1 MSDIFISYAR
11 PNEPLAKQAGDALRA
26 AGYAVW
32 RDDELPAHRAYSD
45 VIEERIR
52 SARAVLVL
60 WSNDAVKSQWVRAEA
75 DAARELGTL
84 VQVSLDGVLPPM
96 PFNQIQ
102 CADLMGWRGDGGS
115 AGWQK
120 VVGSIASLTGGTA
133 PSVADP
139 VPARRVMVCVLPF
152 QNMSGDAEQ
161 EYFSDGISEDIIVDL
176 SKVSALKVVARNT
189 AFALKG
195 KPADFAALSGELG
208 VTHVLEGSVRKAGTR
223 VRITAELL
231 DCATGQQLWAERYD
245 RDLTDIFAIQDE
257 ISKAIVAAL
266 QLKLLPQEKKA
277 IEQRGTSS
285 SEAYN
290 LYLLARQHWISG
302 NKGDQRR
309 DDAVVRIC
317 RQAVAIDPAYARA
330 WALMALAQTERRFW
344 HGIETEDSLPAAE
357 KAIELDPDIAEAYC
371 VRARYLQADG
381 RIAEANEALETAI
394 GLGPENWEVNKEVAF
409 LTFRQ
414 GRYVEAVPFFEKASA
429 LMESDFHDPLLLI
442 TCYEAMNRPDDMKRA
457 ARLAAERA
465 GKAVSQDPTNGF
477 ALGSG
482 ASALAALGDS
492 VRAKEWA
499 ERAMLIDPDNIS
511 MRYNLA
517 CALVFQGEFDAVND
531 MLEPYFE
538 NVSITQLNHCVL
550 DPDLDSIRGNPR
562 FQEMIDQALARLG
575 RPRSILPGEGRL
587 AASEAVAAGGTNR
600 PAVEP
605 GASEEA

>member
-11 PNEPLAKQAGDALRA
+11 PNEALARQAGEALRA

-45 VIEERIR
+45 VIEERIK
-52 SARAVLVL
+52 AAKAVLVL

-120 VVGSIASLTGGTA
+120 VVSSIASLASNTVVSAAEPA
-133 PSVADP
+133 PVS
-139 VPARRVMVCVLPF
+139 ARRVMVCVLPF

-176 SKVSALKVVARNT
+176 SKVSALDVVARNT
-189 AFALKG
+189 AFTLKG
-195 KPADFAALSGELG
+195 KPADFVTLARDLG
-208 VTHVLEGSVRKAGTR
+208 VTHVLEGSVRKAGSR

-231 DCATGQQLWAERYD
+231 DCAGGQQLWAERYD

-257 ISKAIVAAL
+257 ISKAIVASL
-266 QLKLLPQEKKA
+266 QLKLMPQEKKA

-285 SEAYN
+285 PEAYN

-302 NKGDQRR
+302 NKGDRRR
-309 DDAVVRIC
+309 DDVVVRIC

-344 HGIETEDSLPAAE
+344 HGIEEENSLPAAE
-357 KAIELDPDIAEAYC
+357 KAIDLDPNIAEAYC
-371 VRARYLQADG
+371 VRARYLQTDG
-381 RIAEANEALETAI
+381 LIGKANEALLTAI
-394 GLGPENWEVNKEVAF
+394 RLDPENWEVNKEVAF

-414 GRYVEAVPFFEKASA
+414 GRYAEAIPFFEKATA
-429 LMESDFHDPLLLI
+429 LMDSDYHDPILLI
-442 TCYEAMNRPDDMKRA
+442 TCYAALGKTDDVERVAKLGAVR
-457 ARLAAERA
+457 AER
-465 GKAVSQDPTNGF
+465 AVSQDPTNGF
-477 ALGSG
+477 ALGCG
-482 ASALAALGDS
+482 ASALAMMGDRA
-492 VRAKEWA
+492 RAKEWA
-499 ERAMLIDPDNIS
+499 ERAVLIDPDNIS

-517 CALVFQGEFDAVND
+517 CGLAYLGDLPAVND
-531 MLEPYFE
+531 MLEPYFD
-538 NVSITQLNHCVL
+538 NVSITQLNHCVI
-550 DPDLDSIRGNPR
+550 DPDLDVMRGDPR
-562 FQEMIDQALARLG
+562 FQDMIDGALARLG
-575 RPRSILPGEGRL
+575 QARGDLPGEGRL
-587 AASEAVAAGGTNR
+587 LSSEAAATLRVA
-600 PAVEP
+600 
-605 GASEEA
+605 